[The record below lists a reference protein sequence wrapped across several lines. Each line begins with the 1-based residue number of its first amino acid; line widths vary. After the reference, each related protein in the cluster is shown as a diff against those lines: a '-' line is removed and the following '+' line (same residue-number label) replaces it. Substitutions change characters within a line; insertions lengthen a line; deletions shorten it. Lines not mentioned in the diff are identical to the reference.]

1 MRKLQKSLTYV
12 PASMPSHL
20 LEKSYSLLNHQEEPM
35 NLSKKMIKV
44 LTTPHSFI
52 KYSRS
57 GKRKCVSVY
66 FNETLQ
72 KMSIDKPRASYLL
85 TTDIQIAEFI
95 NISNSS
101 FSHIDLSKI
110 LAFRIF
116 TTKKAYEFSSDS
128 KALRDEFVKSL
139 NTLIKLSKE
148 YMSSMGLK
156 KYCESIIHN
165 QQGEESLRALYKSKH
180 QVQER
185 QTSQKF
191 NQDLLEKQV
200 IQGIVNSIISVIE
213 GEEKKIDSNK
223 LKRLMAENSNERTR
237 LNAKQEMIRGLL
249 MKKDQ
254 EILMLKQRIHRIE
267 NQIEQIKKPLW
278 HSESCIFSVKIWT
291 SIVEFLSS
299 RDVAWL
305 RIASRNLRNVT
316 NKVLHIKAVWR
327 KIGLGGL
334 QPRKVMYKLY
344 FKNFYNTTIR
354 GVFYDVDE
362 SMSAE
367 IHNDVWRGFNNFNK
381 ETEEILILL
390 CKYNPSLCYCQ
401 GMHFVAHFL
410 YGIYKNTDEVLKVM
424 DSLLRPPFY
433 LSELW
438 KDGFSRLRL
447 GIFQLDFLLK
457 IKLPFLSK
465 HLKELEINL
474 DMIVT
479 PWFLT
484 VFTYFQYELE
494 LPSSS
499 ILEIWDH
506 FLLQGWPALISV
518 CLTIFHLTEHLVL
531 EKNLEQT
538 LMILKNKIPF
548 KDLSKTLPK
557 FEIDPQL
564 LEDLELSHVCNGGY

>member
-1 MRKLQKSLTYV
+1 
-12 PASMPSHL
+12 
-20 LEKSYSLLNHQEEPM
+20 
-35 NLSKKMIKV
+35 MIKF

-57 GKRKCVSVY
+57 GKRKCVSIY

-72 KMSIDKPRASYLL
+72 KMSIDKPRASYILI
-85 TTDIQIAEFI
+85 TDIQVAEFI
-95 NISNSS
+95 SISNLNFSS
-101 FSHIDLSKI
+101 FDLSKI

-116 TTKKAYEFSSDS
+116 TTKKSYEFSSDN
-128 KALRDEFVKSL
+128 KVLRDEFVKNL
-139 NTLIKLSKE
+139 NTLIKLSRE

-156 KYCESIIHN
+156 KYCESIIHG
-165 QQGEESLRALYKSKH
+165 QQGENSLRALYKSKH
-180 QVQER
+180 QVQEK
-185 QTSQKF
+185 QVNQKL
-191 NQDLLEKQV
+191 NQDMLEKQV
-200 IQGIVNSIISVIE
+200 IQGVVNSIISIIE
-213 GEEKKIDSNK
+213 KNSKERDSKKF
-223 LKRLMAENSNERTR
+223 KRLIKENTKEKTR
-237 LNAKQEMIRGLL
+237 LNEKQEKIKSILI
-249 MKKDQ
+249 KKDQ
-254 EILMLKQRIHRIE
+254 EISMLKQKIHKVE
-267 NQIEQIKKPLW
+267 NQIEMIKKPLW
-278 HSESCIFSVKIWT
+278 QSGSCIFSVKIWT
-291 SIVEFLSS
+291 LIIEFLSAG
-299 RDVAWL
+299 DVVWM
-305 RIASRNLRNVT
+305 RIASRSLRNAT
-316 NKVLHIKAVWR
+316 DKVLHTKAVWR

-334 QPRKVMYKLY
+334 QPREIMYKLY
-344 FKNFYNTTIR
+344 FKNFYNTSIR
-354 GVFYDVDE
+354 GVFYDVEE
-362 SMSAE
+362 SISAE
-367 IHNDVWRGFNNFNK
+367 IHNDVWRGFNDFNK

-410 YGIYKNTDEVLKVM
+410 YGIYKSTDEVLKVM

-465 HLKELEINL
+465 HLKDLEINL

-484 VFTYFQYELE
+484 VFTYFKYELD
-494 LPSSS
+494 LPKDS

-506 FLLQGWPALISV
+506 FLLQGWPSLISA

-538 LMILKNKIPF
+538 LTILKNKIPF
-548 KDLSKTLPK
+548 KNLSKTLPK

-564 LEDLELSHVCNGGY
+564 LEDLELSHVCNSEF